1 MKKLILALS
10 LFLSSPALAQNYQA
24 TQGSGTTFG
33 TKLVSAVN
41 YPQFVVCDPTTPA
54 QCAAVDASGRL
65 SLIPNTAINIAQI
78 NGVTPLMGNGATGT
92 GSHRVTI
99 SNDNTIPTGWPT
111 AANQTSQITQET
123 AINTVLG
130 TQADSVC
137 GTATGTCTLQALIK
151 FLNTAATSSIPA
163 GTALIGDVNVRQGGT
178 ALSTTN
184 GIYSNLLQGNAVLS
198 ATNGTFANV
207 LQGNA
212 VLSIT
217 NPIFNRSVAT
227 ATGGASTTGNIGA
240 NNTTAVVVKASAGT
254 LYGAQI
260 YGIGSAPAYLKIYN
274 ATSATCGSG
283 TPVKRLMIPAAS
295 TAANG
300 AGSNISFGETGVDFS
315 TGITYCLTTGIADND
330 TTAPA
335 ASTFLVNLDWK

>member
-1 MKKLILALS
+1 MFKRFYLS
-10 LFLSSPALAQNYQA
+10 LVALLGLCGAVAVGNYTM
-24 TQGSGTTFG
+24 TQGAGTTFG
-33 TKLVSAVN
+33 SVLIGGTVHYAQQLL
-41 YPQFVVCDPTTPA
+41 CDLTTPA
-54 QCAAVDASGRL
+54 QCASVSAGGAVKVDGSAVTQPVSSATL
-65 SLIPNTAINIAQI
+65 S
-78 NGVTPLMGNGATGT
+78 
-92 GSHRVTI
+92 
-99 SNDNTIPTGWPT
+99 T

-130 TQADSVC
+130 LQADSVC
-137 GTATGTCTLQALIK
+137 GTATGTCTLQALVK
-151 FLNTAATSSIPA
+151 FLNTAATSATPA
-163 GTALIGDVNVRQGGT
+163 GTNLIGDVNVRQGGA

-198 ATNGTFANV
+198 ATNGLYFNT

-212 VLSIT
+212 VISATNGTFANILQGNAALSIT
-217 NPIFNRSVAT
+217 NPVFNRPVAT

-240 NNTTAVVVKASAGT
+240 NNTTAVVIKAGAGT
-254 LYGAQI
+254 LYGVQV

-300 AGSNISFGETGVDFS
+300 AGSNIDFGSAGVDFS
-315 TGITYCLTTGIADND
+315 TGITYCLTTGITDAD

-335 ASTFLVNLDWK
+335 ASTFLVNIDWK